1 MKMRKAEWIVLAIVI
16 ISFILG
22 FMLYDRMPAQ
32 MAAHWNVSGEVDGFM
47 SRFWGLF
54 FGPIILAG
62 LFLLF
67 LAIPRTD
74 PLKHN
79 IEFFRTHFDR
89 FMILLLVFLLYL
101 YLLTIAWN
109 LGRRFVMIRFLA
121 PGFAILFFFCGVLLE
136 RTKRNM
142 FIGIRTPWTLTSDRV
157 WDKTHRLGGTLFK
170 IAGVLSLGGIVL
182 SSHAIW
188 FVLAPVLLAALAV
201 TAYSYREHVME
212 SREGASS
219 K

>member
-1 MKMRKAEWIVLAIVI
+1 MKLRIAEWIALAIVVL
-16 ISFILG
+16 SFVLG
-22 FMLYDRMPAQ
+22 IMFHGRMPAQ
-32 MAAHWNVSGEVDGFM
+32 MASHWNVGNEVDGYM

-54 FGPIILAG
+54 FAPILLAG

-79 IEFFRTHFDR
+79 IETFRSVFDG
-89 FMILLLVFLLYL
+89 FILLLFLFLVYL

-121 PGFAILFFFCGVLLE
+121 PGFAVLFFFAGVLLE
-136 RTKRNM
+136 RAKRNM
-142 FIGIRTPWTLTSDRV
+142 FIGIRTPWTLASDRV
-157 WDKTHRLGGTLFK
+157 WEKTHRLGGTLFK
-170 IAGVLSLGGIVL
+170 IAGVLSLGGIVFP
-182 SSHAIW
+182 SYAIY
-188 FVLAPVLLAALAV
+188 FVLMPVLLAAVIA
-201 TAYSYREHVME
+201 TAYSYREHLKE

-219 K
+219 R

>member
-1 MKMRKAEWIVLAIVI
+1 MKMRIAEWIALAIVI
-16 ISFILG
+16 LSFVLG
-22 FMLYDRMPAQ
+22 FMFHGRMPEQ
-32 MAAHWNVSGEVDGFM
+32 MAAHWTVGNEVDGFM

-74 PLKHN
+74 PLKDN
-79 IEFFRTHFDR
+79 IELFRTHFDR

-109 LGRRFVMIRFLA
+109 LGRRFVMIRLLA
-121 PGFAILFFFCGVLLE
+121 PGFAILFFFCGVFLE
-136 RTKRNM
+136 RTRRNM

-157 WDKTHRLGGTLFK
+157 WDRTHRLGGTLFK
-170 IAGVLSLGGIVL
+170 IAGVLSLGGIAFP
-182 SSHAIW
+182 SQAIY
-188 FVLAPVLLAALAV
+188 FVLVPVLLAALGVAL
-201 TAYSYREHVME
+201 YSYREHVRE

-219 K
+219 R

>member
-1 MKMRKAEWIVLAIVI
+1 MKMRTAEWGVLVIVI

-32 MAAHWNVSGEVDGFM
+32 MASHWNARSEVDGFM

-54 FGPIILAG
+54 LAPIILAG

-79 IEFFRTHFDR
+79 IETFRIHFER
-89 FMILLLVFLLYL
+89 FMILLFLFLLYL

-109 LGRRFVMIRFLA
+109 LGLRFVMIRLLA
-121 PGFAILFFFCGVLLE
+121 PGFAILFFFCGVLLQ
-136 RTKRNM
+136 RARRNM
-142 FIGIRTPWTLTSDRV
+142 FIGIRTPWTLTSDLV

-170 IAGVLSLGGIVL
+170 IAGVLSLGGIAFP
-182 SSHAIW
+182 SHAIY
-188 FVLAPVLLAALAV
+188 FVIAPVLLAALVATV
-201 TAYSYREHVME
+201 YSYREHVRE
-212 SREGASS
+212 SREGVSS
-219 K
+219 R